1 MSGPVSFSPNW
12 DEHVICCPHCGGDNL
27 HVHDTVLS
35 IDKVDAVFWC
45 EGCVEISALSIET
58 HKGNT
63 FLRWRR

>member
-12 DEHVICCPHCGGDNL
+12 DECVLCCPHCGGDNL
-27 HVHDTVLS
+27 HTD
-35 IDKVDAVFWC
+35 DAVSSINKLDVVLWC
-45 EGCVEISALSIET
+45 EGCDEVSALSIET